1 MPTTS
6 MAVGA
11 TLEGLTMEDEDEASK
26 ELRAYVDQLR
36 PFQGAR
42 STKRLHR
49 DRDELDD
56 AERTLMAAG
65 IQVTG
70 LRHRG
75 NQDPPDCEAMIEGIR
90 CGIEVTELAH
100 ERALRASIKAIRAK
114 EGFVRYHEWTREE
127 FLTELRKRIA
137 EKDNPTDLKGGPY
150 EKYLLVI
157 WTGEMHLT
165 QEVIRAYLEG
175 ITFPC
180 SLITDA
186 FISLDYHPGSEKPY
200 PAIPLDIVG
209 KRWPVE

>member
-1 MPTTS
+1 
-6 MAVGA
+6 
-11 TLEGLTMEDEDEASK
+11 MEDGDEVSK
-26 ELRAYVDQLR
+26 ELRTYVDQLR
-36 PFQGAR
+36 PFQGTR
-42 STKRLHR
+42 STKRRHR

-56 AERTLMAAG
+56 AERTLTSAG
-65 IQVTG
+65 IQFTG

-75 NQDPPDCEAMIEGIR
+75 NQDPPDCEAMIEGVR

-114 EGFVRYHEWTREE
+114 QGFVRYHDWTREE
-127 FLTELRKRIA
+127 FLTRLRERIA
-137 EKDNPTDLKGGPY
+137 EKDSPTDLKDGPY
-150 EKYLLVI
+150 ERYLLVI

-186 FISLDYHPGSEKPY
+186 FISLDYHPGSNNPY

-209 KRWPVE
+209 KRWAVG